1 MNNIIEEYYNNFNYP
16 SIDKLYKLLKADGH
30 DIKKKDI
37 ESYLNKQQ
45 EAQVFK
51 EAKKTKNQLGHIT
64 SMRENYIWQLD
75 IFYLMKYHKQNQEF
89 KYILECMYV
98 FTRKDYCIPMKLKD
112 NNEVKLGLKLL
123 FKEAGYPLIITSDN
137 DSTLLSDECQ
147 EIFNKHDIIHDVV
160 PKGDHAS
167 LGIIDRFARTLKT
180 ILHKRF
186 VKYDTTNWVDV
197 LPKIVN
203 QYNNSP
209 HSGIDNIKPNEANKP
224 ENIYKIM
231 ELNMEKKQA
240 KTTFD
245 NPFQEGDNVRVE
257 LSGMHKKSEG
267 KFSNEIYKVVEVRG
281 KRVLLND
288 GKVRK
293 YDMLSKVLHVPEVQ
307 KPDVIRKAKEDYEQE
322 KLLKREDQK
331 QENIRETRTRGIRID
346 YAELNKRGK

>member
-16 SIDKLYKLLKADGH
+16 SIDKLYKLLKEDGH

-64 SMRENYIWQLD
+64 SLKPNYIWQLD
-75 IFYLMKYHKQNQEF
+75 IFYLMKYHKQNHEF
-89 KYILECMYV
+89 KYILACMDV
-98 FTRKDYCIPMKLKD
+98 FTRKAYCIPMKQKD
-112 NNEVKLGLKLL
+112 NDEVKLSLKLL

-209 HSGIDNIKPNEANKP
+209 HSGIDNIKPNEAEKP

-322 KLLKREDQK
+322 KILKREDQK
-331 QENIRETRTRGIRID
+331 QENIRETRTRGNRIN